1 MMIERVFLF
10 ILSCLFLVSCASS
23 HHPLHGRY
31 VKGKK
36 GWVFVPYK
44 KNFRRNFEVFKNK
57 KFNISEGELLWPV
70 PSSQRITSH
79 YGKRGRRH
87 HDGIDIGAKKGKSIL
102 AVADGKVLYSGYM
115 RGYGKIVVIKH
126 PQLKNL
132 HSVYAHNSRNLVK
145 KGQKVNRGQVIG
157 KIGST
162 GRSTGNHLHF
172 ELRRKE
178 SPVDPLAFYDKS
190 VSRSIASV
198 RKKKK

>member
-1 MMIERVFLF
+1 MLGKSLLLMIF
-10 ILSCLFLVSCASS
+10 SCTLLISCASS

-36 GWVFVPYK
+36 GWVFVPHSK
-44 KNFRRNFEVFKNK
+44 KFRRNFELFKNN
-57 KFNISEGELLWPV
+57 KFSISEGELLWPV

-79 YGKRGRRH
+79 YGKRGRNH

-102 AVADGKVLYSGYM
+102 AVADGKVLFSGYM
-115 RGYGKIVVIKH
+115 RGYGKVVVIKH
-126 PQLKNL
+126 PKLKNL
-132 HSVYAHNSRNLVK
+132 HSVYAHNSRNIVK
-145 KGQKVNRGQVIG
+145 KGQRVNRGQVIG

-178 SPVDPLAFYDKS
+178 TPVDPLAFYGKS
-190 VSRSIASV
+190 ANRSIASI
-198 RKKKK
+198 RKKK